1 MKRTKDDLIAGIKR
15 QNEYVLRHNKQLRE
29 ENENLRAAVEQLNSM
44 VHAILFS
51 AAQKCGEKRD
61 DGSMT
66 LTIARPN
73 LAESK
78 LYKQETKIENDEM
91 RIAFLR
97 KNEEKT

>member
-1 MKRTKDDLIAGIKR
+1 MKRTKDDLIAGLKR
-15 QNEYVLRHNKQLRE
+15 QNEYVLNHNKQLRE
-29 ENENLRAAVEQLNSM
+29 ENDNFRSGLCELNEM

-61 DGSMT
+61 DGRMT

-73 LAESK
+73 LEELK

-91 RIAFLR
+91 RISFY
-97 KNEEKT
+97 KKQ